1 MIFTRRSFL
10 KMTGLTSIAMSSRVF
25 AETNINDKA
34 AADEWLKKWMKSLG
48 SVSEP
53 LHLGRFS
60 DRMYFLREPIGWKPN
75 PGQDLPEINVPV
87 GFVTDFA
94 SIPRVFWS
102 VLPPDG
108 QYTYPAI
115 IHDYLYWN
123 QSISRDKADKILR
136 YAMEDFKVN
145 SATIETIYAGVRAGG
160 WVAWNDNASLKR
172 SGEKRFLKKF
182 PEDPTIEWVVWK
194 SKDVF

>member
-1 MIFTRRSFL
+1 
-10 KMTGLTSIAMSSRVF
+10 MSSRVF
-25 AETNINDKA
+25 AETNINDASYSDKA